1 MFLLLIINSCIF
13 ILFTDLLYLFFT
25 DRSGVKQTNS
35 KTLWAFVLIYA
46 AGFSALIYQ
55 TFDPSLFCAMN
66 FNERLCQDRPVSLER
81 VSFHPQNSAPLLRSS
96 PCRFEVNRFIL
107 GLFFV
112 IFYIIAKQFHFSCK
126 CLFESHFVFQDD

>member
-35 KTLWAFVLIYA
+35 KTLWVFVLIYA
-46 AGFSALIYQ
+46 AGFSAFIYQ
-55 TFDPSLFCAMN
+55 AFDPSLFCAMN